1 MANPDKPNG
10 FTYVRSLT
18 GQMAPVSLAV
28 AASQTIVKGD
38 AVIDNGSGLV
48 AIALLTSGAILGVAA
63 EPITTDGSPT
73 RADDRLLVYPAMDD
87 AVFEGQ
93 VSGSSTAGLL
103 FTDVDIEGATGVM
116 EINENATAEQVARIT
131 GLVSDIDVELELGLN
146 DRVEFTFKRSQWNGF
161 VAAL

>member
-10 FTYVRSLT
+10 FKYIRSLT

-28 AASQTIVKGD
+28 AASQTIAKGD

-48 AIALLTSGAILGVAA
+48 AIAISTSGAILGVAA
-63 EPITTDGSPT
+63 EAITTTGSVT
-73 RADDRLLVYPAMDD
+73 RVDDRFLVYPAMDD

-93 VSGSSTAGLL
+93 VSGSSTAALL

-116 EINENATAEQVARIT
+116 EINENATTEQVARIT
-131 GLVSDIDVELELGLN
+131 ALGSDIEVDLDLGAN